1 MVRSHHASME
11 RTRMNRKDDR
21 IQHLVSLL
29 ENLEKVSLQD
39 IAQIPLSQ
47 QHILAEKIESLQDE
61 LKALMSD
68 DGRLM
73 H

>member
-1 MVRSHHASME
+1 MPSTE

-39 IAQIPLSQ
+39 IAQIPPSQ

-61 LKALMSD
+61 LKALMVD
-68 DGRLM
+68 DEPM
-73 H
+73 TH

>member
-1 MVRSHHASME
+1 
-11 RTRMNRKDDR
+11 MNRKDDR

-39 IAQIPLSQ
+39 IAQIPPSH

-61 LKALMSD
+61 LKALMVD
-68 DGRLM
+68 DEPIT